1 MEIKGKVIA
10 NLGVQSGT
18 SKAGNVWKKATIV
31 VEYGDGQYP
40 KRVALDNMKQADEFG
55 KLAVGAEGTFS
66 LDVESREFNGRWFT
80 SVNCWKWDVGQ
91 NVLAQQTPTQQGWG
105 QMYQQPQA
113 QPSPVPQGDDLPF

>member
-55 KLAVGAEGTFS
+55 KLAVGTEGTFS

-91 NVLAQQTPTQQGWG
+91 NAPA
-105 QMYQQPQA
+105 QQPQA
-113 QPSPVPQGDDLPF
+113 QPQTAPLPQADDLLF

>member
-113 QPSPVPQGDDLPF
+113 QPSPVPQSDDLPF

>member
-66 LDVESREFNGRWFT
+66 LNVESREFNGRWFT

-113 QPSPVPQGDDLPF
+113 QPSPVPQSDGLPF